1 MSTVTNTVQ
10 VDLQNLIEQ
19 RKRLRD
25 VHNLILCLYSGFCGF
40 SVAYELQIRQE
51 GAGGLFNWHSLL
63 CNPVEG
69 TWLRPLSITFT
80 ISKIIEMIDT
90 AFIIWLGKHPP
101 VFLHT
106 YHHATTFWLF
116 CLVMN
121 LPGPE
126 KLGMLLNGFV
136 HFLMY
141 SHYYKSWSKQYVPII
156 TILQILQLTTVIYA
170 WYASPSECASDDP
183 PPAFVTAKND
193 HFLEFNT
200 PYTMAPVYLALFV
213 VLFVKRFIFKKGK
226 GNGGGSNSNNN
237 KKNS

>member
-1 MSTVTNTVQ
+1 
-10 VDLQNLIEQ
+10 
-19 RKRLRD
+19 
-25 VHNLILCLYSGFCGF
+25 
-40 SVAYELQIRQE
+40 
-51 GAGGLFNWHSLL
+51 
-63 CNPVEG
+63 
-69 TWLRPLSITFT
+69 
-80 ISKIIEMIDT
+80 
-90 AFIIWLGKHPP
+90 
-101 VFLHT
+101 
-106 YHHATTFWLF
+106 
-116 CLVMN
+116 MN

-170 WYASPSECASDDP
+170 SYASPSECASDDP

-193 HFLEFNT
+193 HILEFNT